1 MLRRT
6 PPRRHGLGGDNGAVT
21 FTIRRARPADHAAV
35 GAITVSAYVDDGH
48 LPPGIDYA
56 EHLRDAATRD
66 RDAELWVATSAEGQ
80 VLGSVTFAA
89 PGTRYAEVSEPDEGE
104 FRMLA
109 VAPSARGQGVGEA
122 LVRRCVDR
130 ARELGLRGVAMSTQ
144 PSMTVAHRVYERL
157 GFVRAPERDWEP
169 VPGVQLIAYHLR
181 F

>member
-1 MLRRT
+1 MRRT
-6 PPRRHGLGGDNGAVT
+6 PPRRPELGGDNGPVT

-89 PGTRYAEVSEPDEGE
+89 PGTPYAEVSEPDEGE

-109 VAPSARGQGVGEA
+109 VAPTPCPRA

-130 ARELGLRGVAMSTQ
+130 ARELGLCGVAMSTQ
-144 PSMTVAHRVYERL
+144 PSMTAAHRVYERL
-157 GFVRAPERDWEP
+157 GFVRSPERDWEP
-169 VPGVQLIAYHLR
+169 VPGVHLIAYHLR